1 MYKDQVQ
8 AAKILSELCSGR
20 KIDTLFDRF
29 LKEENNKNLI
39 KDIVYGSVRDFYLN
53 EYILKK
59 FVKKDIKDQL
69 IKYLLMNSIYQ
80 INNQSKTEFTVVNE
94 AVKAAKKINDNFYNL
109 VNAVLRNYLRE
120 KNKFVTPDEMNIRYS
135 YPQWW
140 VSNIMK
146 EYPNDYEA
154 ILAIGNTR
162 ATTVIRINQRQIS
175 FNDYIDLLKQEN
187 IDYELILGGQ
197 FIQINN
203 VKDITMLPGYDRG
216 HFYVQDPAA
225 QLVCNFL
232 DIQNGMN
239 ILDLCSA
246 PGGKATH
253 ILERFDVDL
262 DCYDISKERIN
273 LIKSNMKRLQL
284 KANVIDKIDINKRYD
299 RILIDAPCSGS
310 GVVRRNI
317 DIKLMRKQKDIEKFS
332 NQQLQLLEEGWKI
345 LKSGGKLLYVTC
357 SIFKHENE
365 NVVMKFLSKNKDA
378 ASQDLKIPNGFK
390 YQNTQLIPNQFHDG
404 LYFKIFSKN

>member
-317 DIKLMRKQKDIEKFS
+317 DIKLMRKQQDIEKFS

-365 NVVMKFLSKNKDA
+365 NVAMKFLSKNKDA

>member
-1 MYKDQVQ
+1 MYKDLVQ

-20 KIDTLFDRF
+20 KIDSVFDQF

-39 KDIVYGSVRDFYLN
+39 KDIVYGSVRNFYLYD
-53 EYILKK
+53 YILKK
-59 FVKKDIKDQL
+59 FVKKDIKDHL
-69 IKYLLMNSIYQ
+69 IKYLLINTIYQ
-80 INNQSKTEFTVVNE
+80 INHQSKTEFTVVNE
-94 AVKAAKKINDNFYNL
+94 AVKAAKKINNNFYNL
-109 VNAVLRNYLRE
+109 VNAVLRNFLRE
-120 KNKFVTPDEMNIRYS
+120 KDKFVTPNEMDIRYS

-140 VSNIMK
+140 VNDLME
-146 EYPNDYEA
+146 EYSNDYED

-175 FNDYIDLLKQEN
+175 FNDYIDHLEELN
-187 IDYELILGGQ
+187 IDYQLILGDQ

-203 VKDITMLPGYDRG
+203 TKDITMLPGYERG
-216 HFYVQDPAA
+216 HFYVQDPGA
-225 QLVCNFL
+225 QLALNFL

-253 ILERFDVDL
+253 MLERFDVDL

-273 LIKSNMKRLQL
+273 LIKENMKRLQL
-284 KANVIDKIDINKRYD
+284 KANIIDMIDTNKRYD

-317 DIKLMRKQKDIEKFS
+317 DIKLMRKQKDIAKFS
-332 NQQLQLLEEGWKI
+332 NQQIQLLDEGWKI

-357 SIFKHENE
+357 SIFKYENE

-378 ASQDLKIPNGFK
+378 VSQDLKIPSGFK
-390 YQNTQLIPNQFHDG
+390 YRNTQLIPNQFHDG

>member
-1 MYKDQVQ
+1 MYKDLVQ
-8 AAKILSELCSGR
+8 AAKILSELIGGK

-29 LKEENNKNLI
+29 LKEENNKNFI
-39 KDIVYGSVRDFYLN
+39 KDIVYGSIRDFYLN
-53 EYILKK
+53 DYILKK
-59 FVKKDIKDQL
+59 FVKKDINDHL
-69 IKYLLMNSIYQ
+69 IKYLLMNTIYQ
-80 INNQSKTEFTVVNE
+80 INHQSKAEFTVVNE
-94 AVKAAKKINDNFYNL
+94 AVKAAKKINNNYYNL
-109 VNAVLRNYLRE
+109 VNAVLRNFLRE
-120 KNKFVTPDEMNIRYS
+120 KDKIVMPDEMDIRYS

-140 VSNIMK
+140 VSDLMK

-175 FNDYIDLLKQEN
+175 VNDYIDLLEQAS
-187 IDYELILGGQ
+187 IDYELILEDKY
-197 FIQINN
+197 IQISN
-203 VKDITMLPGYDRG
+203 VKDITMLPGFERG

-225 QLVCNFL
+225 QLACDFL

-273 LIKSNMKRLQL
+273 LIQSNMKRLQL
-284 KANVIDKIDINKRYD
+284 KSNIIDKIDINKRYD

-317 DIKLMRKQKDIEKFS
+317 DIKLMRKQQDIEKFS

-345 LKSGGKLLYVTC
+345 LKSGGKLIYVTC

-404 LYFKIFSKN
+404 LYFKIFSKT

>member
-109 VNAVLRNYLRE
+109 VNAVLRNFLRE
-120 KNKFVTPDEMNIRYS
+120 KDKFVTPDEMNIRYS

-175 FNDYIDLLKQEN
+175 FNDYIDLLEQAN

-197 FIQINN
+197 FIQIND
-203 VKDITMLPGYDRG
+203 VKDITMLPGYERG

-317 DIKLMRKQKDIEKFS
+317 DIKLMRKQQDIEKFS

-378 ASQDLKIPNGFK
+378 TSQDLKIPNDFQ
-390 YQNTQLIPNQFHDG
+390 YRNTQLIPNQFHDG

>member
-187 IDYELILGGQ
+187 VDYELILGGQ

-203 VKDITMLPGYDRG
+203 VKDITMLHGYDRG

-317 DIKLMRKQKDIEKFS
+317 DIKLMRKQQDIEKFS

>member
-140 VSNIMK
+140 ISNIMK

-203 VKDITMLPGYDRG
+203 VKDITMLPGYEGG

-317 DIKLMRKQKDIEKFS
+317 DIKLMRKQQDIEKFS

>member
-135 YPQWW
+135 YPQW
-140 VSNIMK
+140 
-146 EYPNDYEA
+146 
-154 ILAIGNTR
+154 
-162 ATTVIRINQRQIS
+162 
-175 FNDYIDLLKQEN
+175 
-187 IDYELILGGQ
+187 
-197 FIQINN
+197 
-203 VKDITMLPGYDRG
+203 
-216 HFYVQDPAA
+216 
-225 QLVCNFL
+225 
-232 DIQNGMN
+232 
-239 ILDLCSA
+239 
-246 PGGKATH
+246 
-253 ILERFDVDL
+253 
-262 DCYDISKERIN
+262 
-273 LIKSNMKRLQL
+273 
-284 KANVIDKIDINKRYD
+284 
-299 RILIDAPCSGS
+299 
-310 GVVRRNI
+310 
-317 DIKLMRKQKDIEKFS
+317 
-332 NQQLQLLEEGWKI
+332 
-345 LKSGGKLLYVTC
+345 
-357 SIFKHENE
+357 
-365 NVVMKFLSKNKDA
+365 
-378 ASQDLKIPNGFK
+378 
-390 YQNTQLIPNQFHDG
+390 
-404 LYFKIFSKN
+404 

>member
-1 MYKDQVQ
+1 MYRDLVQ

-20 KIDTLFDRF
+20 KIDTLFDLF
-29 LKEENNKNLI
+29 LKEENNKNFI

-53 EYILKK
+53 DYILKK
-59 FVKKDIKDQL
+59 FVKRDIKDHL
-69 IKYLLMNSIYQ
+69 IKYLLMNTIYQ
-80 INNQSKTEFTVVNE
+80 INHQSKTEFTVVNE
-94 AVKAAKKINDNFYNL
+94 AVKAAKKINNNFYNL
-109 VNAVLRNYLRE
+109 VNAVLRSYLRE
-120 KNKFVTPDEMNIRYS
+120 KNKFVTPDEMDIRYS

-140 VSNIMK
+140 VSNLMK

-162 ATTVIRINQRQIS
+162 ATTVIRINKRQIS
-175 FNDYIDLLKQEN
+175 FNGYIDLLEQAN
-187 IDYELILGGQ
+187 IDYELILDEQ
-197 FIQINN
+197 YIQINDL
-203 VKDITMLPGYDRG
+203 KDITMLPGYDRG

-273 LIKSNMKRLQL
+273 LIRSNMKRLQL
-284 KANVIDKIDINKRYD
+284 KANIIDKIEINKRYD

-357 SIFKHENE
+357 SIFKNENE
-365 NVVMKFLSKNKDA
+365 NIVMKFLSKNKDA

-390 YQNTQLIPNQFHDG
+390 YKNTQLIPNQFHDG

>member
-20 KIDTLFDRF
+20 KIDTLFDQF
-29 LKEENNKNLI
+29 IKEEKNKNFI

-53 EYILKK
+53 DYILKK
-59 FVKKDIKDQL
+59 FVKKDIKDNL
-69 IKYLLMNSIYQ
+69 IKYLLMNTIYQ
-80 INNQSKTEFTVVNE
+80 INHQSKTEFTVVNE
-94 AVKAAKKINDNFYNL
+94 AVKAAKKINNNFYNL
-109 VNAVLRNYLRE
+109 VNAVLRNFLRE
-120 KNKFVTPDEMNIRYS
+120 KDKFVTPDELDIRYS

-140 VSNIMK
+140 VKYLGK
-146 EYPNDYEA
+146 EYPNGYEA

-162 ATTVIRINQRQIS
+162 ATTVIRINNRKIS
-175 FNDYIDLLKQEN
+175 FNDYINLLEQAN
-187 IDYELILGGQ
+187 IDYELILGDQ

-203 VKDITMLPGYDRG
+203 LKDITMLPGYERG

-225 QLVCNFL
+225 QLALNFL
-232 DIQNGMN
+232 DIRNGMN

-253 ILERFDVDL
+253 ILEKFDVDL
-262 DCYDISKERIN
+262 DCYDISKERN
-273 LIKSNMKRLQL
+273 RLIKSNMTRLQL
-284 KANVIDKIDINKRYD
+284 KANIIDKININKRYD

-332 NQQLQLLEEGWKI
+332 NQQLKLLEEGWKI

-357 SIFKHENE
+357 SIFIQENE

-378 ASQDLKIPNGFK
+378 TSQDLKIPDGFK
-390 YQNTQLIPNQFHDG
+390 YQNTQLIPNKFHDG
-404 LYFKIFSKN
+404 LYYKVFIKN

>member
-109 VNAVLRNYLRE
+109 VNAVLRNFLRE
-120 KNKFVTPDEMNIRYS
+120 KDKFVTPDEMNIRYS

-154 ILAIGNTR
+154 ILVIGNTR

-203 VKDITMLPGYDRG
+203 VKDITMLPGYEGG

-317 DIKLMRKQKDIEKFS
+317 DIKLMRKQQDIEKFS

>member
-53 EYILKK
+53 EYTLKK

-317 DIKLMRKQKDIEKFS
+317 DIKLMRKQQDIEKFS

>member
-1 MYKDQVQ
+1 MYKDLVQ

-20 KIDTLFDRF
+20 KIDSVFDQF

-39 KDIVYGSVRDFYLN
+39 KDIVYGSVRDFYLYD
-53 EYILKK
+53 YILKK
-59 FVKKDIKDQL
+59 FVKKDIKDHL
-69 IKYLLMNSIYQ
+69 IKYLLINTIYQ
-80 INNQSKTEFTVVNE
+80 INHQSKTEYTVVNE
-94 AVKAAKKINDNFYNL
+94 AVKAAKKINNNFYNL
-109 VNAVLRNYLRE
+109 VNAVLRNFLRE
-120 KNKFVTPDEMNIRYS
+120 KDKFVTPNEMDIRYS

-140 VSNIMK
+140 VNDLME
-146 EYPNDYEA
+146 EYSNDYED

-175 FNDYIDLLKQEN
+175 FNDYIDHLEELN
-187 IDYELILGGQ
+187 IDYQLILGDQ

-203 VKDITMLPGYDRG
+203 TKDITMLPGYERG
-216 HFYVQDPAA
+216 HFYVQDPGA
-225 QLVCNFL
+225 QLALNFL

-273 LIKSNMKRLQL
+273 LIKENMKRLQL
-284 KANVIDKIDINKRYD
+284 KANIIDMIDTNKRYD

-317 DIKLMRKQKDIEKFS
+317 DIKLMRKQKDIAKFS
-332 NQQLQLLEEGWKI
+332 NQQIQLLDEGWKI

-357 SIFKHENE
+357 SIFKYENE

-378 ASQDLKIPNGFK
+378 VSQDLKIPSGFK
-390 YQNTQLIPNQFHDG
+390 YRNTQLIPNQFHDG

>member
-1 MYKDQVQ
+1 MYKDLVQ

-20 KIDTLFDRF
+20 KIDSLFDRF
-29 LKEENNKNLI
+29 LKEENNKNFI

-53 EYILKK
+53 DYILKK
-59 FVKKDIKDQL
+59 FIKKDIKDHL
-69 IKYLLMNSIYQ
+69 IKYLLMNTIYQ
-80 INNQSKTEFTVVNE
+80 INHQSKTEFTVVNE
-94 AVKAAKKINDNFYNL
+94 AVKAAKKINNNFYNL
-109 VNAVLRNYLRE
+109 VNAVLRSYLRE
-120 KNKFVTPDEMNIRYS
+120 KDKLITPDELDKRYS

-140 VSNIMK
+140 VNDLVK
-146 EYPNDYEA
+146 EYPDDYED

-162 ATTVIRINQRQIS
+162 AASVIRINQRQIS
-175 FNDYIDLLKQEN
+175 FNEYKGLLEKAN
-187 IDYELILGGQ
+187 IGYELILGGQ
-197 FIQINN
+197 FIQIND
-203 VKDITMLPGYDRG
+203 VKDITMLPGYERG

-253 ILERFDVDL
+253 IIERFDVDL

-273 LIKSNMKRLQL
+273 LIKINMKRLQL
-284 KANVIDKIDINKRYD
+284 KANIIDKIEINKRYD

>member
-1 MYKDQVQ
+1 MYKDLVQ
-8 AAKILSELCSGR
+8 AAKILSELCNGR
-20 KIDTLFDRF
+20 KIDTLFDHF
-29 LKEENNKNLI
+29 LKEENNKNFI
-39 KDIVYGSVRDFYLN
+39 KDIIYGSVRDFYLN

-94 AVKAAKKINDNFYNL
+94 AVKASKKINDNFYNL

-120 KNKFVTPDEMNIRYS
+120 KNKFVTPDEMDIRYS

-203 VKDITMLPGYDRG
+203 VKDITMLPGYERG

-284 KANVIDKIDINKRYD
+284 KANIIDKIEINKRYD

-317 DIKLMRKQKDIEKFS
+317 DIKLMRKQQDIEKFS

>member
-1 MYKDQVQ
+1 MYKDLVQ
-8 AAKILSELCSGR
+8 AAKILSELISGR

-29 LKEENNKNLI
+29 LKEENNKNFI
-39 KDIVYGSVRDFYLN
+39 KDIVYGSIRDFYLN
-53 EYILKK
+53 DYILKK
-59 FVKKDIKDQL
+59 FVKRDINDHL
-69 IKYLLMNSIYQ
+69 IKYLLMNTIYQ
-80 INNQSKTEFTVVNE
+80 ITHQSKAEFTVVNE
-94 AVKAAKKINDNFYNL
+94 AVKAAKKINNNFYNL
-109 VNAVLRNYLRE
+109 VNAVLRNFLRE
-120 KNKFVTPDEMNIRYS
+120 KDKLVTPDEMDIRYS

-140 VSNIMK
+140 VSDLMK

-175 FNDYIDLLKQEN
+175 VNDYIDLLEQAN
-187 IDYELILGGQ
+187 IDYELTLEDKY
-197 FIQINN
+197 IQISN
-203 VKDITMLPGYDRG
+203 VKDITMLPGYERG
-216 HFYVQDPAA
+216 YFYVQDPAA
-225 QLVCNFL
+225 QLACDFI

-253 ILERFDVDL
+253 ILERFDVNL

-273 LIKSNMKRLQL
+273 LIRSNMKRLQL
-284 KANVIDKIDINKRYD
+284 KSNIIDKIDINKRYD

-310 GVVRRNI
+310 GVVRRNV
-317 DIKLMRKQKDIEKFS
+317 DIKLMRKQQDIEKFS

-378 ASQDLKIPNGFK
+378 ASQDLKIPIGFK

-404 LYFKIFSKN
+404 LYFKVFSKN

>member
-317 DIKLMRKQKDIEKFS
+317 DIKLMRKQQDIEKFS
-332 NQQLQLLEEGWKI
+332 NQQLQLLEQGWKI

-357 SIFKHENE
+357 SIFNKENAS
-365 NVVMKFLSKNKDA
+365 VVKNFLSKNKDA
-378 ASQDLKIPNGFK
+378 LTLDLTIPNIFK
-390 YQNTQLIPNQFHDG
+390 FQNTQLIPNQYHDG
-404 LYFKIFSKN
+404 LYFKVFIKN

>member
-203 VKDITMLPGYDRG
+203 VKDITMLPGYEGG

-317 DIKLMRKQKDIEKFS
+317 DIKLMRKQQDIEKFS
-332 NQQLQLLEEGWKI
+332 NQQLQLLEQGWKI

-357 SIFKHENE
+357 SIFNKENDS
-365 NVVMKFLSKNKDA
+365 VVKNFLSKNKDA
-378 ASQDLKIPNGFK
+378 LTHDLIIPNIFK
-390 YQNTQLIPNQFHDG
+390 FQNTQLIPNQYHDG
-404 LYFKIFSKN
+404 LYFKVFIKN

>member
-203 VKDITMLPGYDRG
+203 VKDITMLPGYEGG

-317 DIKLMRKQKDIEKFS
+317 DIKLMRKQQDIEKFS

-365 NVVMKFLSKNKDA
+365 NVAMKFLSKNKDA

>member
-1 MYKDQVQ
+1 MYKDLVQ
-8 AAKILSELCSGR
+8 AAKILSELISGR
-20 KIDTLFDRF
+20 KIDTLFNRF
-29 LKEENNKNLI
+29 LKEENNKNFI

-53 EYILKK
+53 DYILKK
-59 FVKKDIKDQL
+59 FVKKDINDHL
-69 IKYLLMNSIYQ
+69 IKYLLMNTIYQ
-80 INNQSKTEFTVVNE
+80 INHQSKAEFTVVNE
-94 AVKAAKKINDNFYNL
+94 AVKAAKKINNNFYNL

-120 KNKFVTPDEMNIRYS
+120 KDKLVTPDEMDIRYS

-140 VSNIMK
+140 VSNLIK

-162 ATTVIRINQRQIS
+162 ATTVIRINKRQIS
-175 FNDYIDLLKQEN
+175 FNDYIDLLEQAN
-187 IDYELILGGQ
+187 LNYELILDEQ
-197 FIQINN
+197 YIQIND

-225 QLVCNFL
+225 QLACDFL

-273 LIKSNMKRLQL
+273 LIRSNMKRLLL
-284 KANVIDKIDINKRYD
+284 KSNIIEKIDINKRYD

-317 DIKLMRKQKDIEKFS
+317 DIKLMRKQQDIEKFS

-390 YQNTQLIPNQFHDG
+390 YQNTQLIPNKFHDG
-404 LYFKIFSKN
+404 LFFKIFSKN

>member
-1 MYKDQVQ
+1 MYKDLVQ
-8 AAKILSELCSGR
+8 AAKILSELCNGR

-29 LKEENNKNLI
+29 LKDENNKNFI

-53 EYILKK
+53 DYILKK

-80 INNQSKTEFTVVNE
+80 INHQSKTEFTVVNE
-94 AVKAAKKINDNFYNL
+94 AVKAAKKINNNFYNL
-109 VNAVLRNYLRE
+109 VNAVLRNFLRE
-120 KNKFVTPDEMNIRYS
+120 KDKFVTPDELYIRYS

-140 VSNIMK
+140 VKYLVK

-154 ILAIGNTR
+154 ILAVGNTR
-162 ATTVIRINQRQIS
+162 ATTVIRTNQRLTS
-175 FNDYIDLLKQEN
+175 VNDYIDLLEQAN

-203 VKDITMLPGYDRG
+203 VKDITILPGYEKG

-225 QLVCNFL
+225 QLALNFL

-253 ILERFDVDL
+253 ILERFNVDL

-273 LIKSNMKRLQL
+273 LIRSNMKRLQL
-284 KANVIDKIDINKRYD
+284 KANIIDKIETNKRYD

-332 NQQLQLLEEGWKI
+332 NQQLHLLEEGWKI

-365 NVVMKFLSKNKDA
+365 NIVMKFLLKNKDA

-404 LYFKIFSKN
+404 LYFKVFSKN

>member
-20 KIDTLFDRF
+20 KIDTLFDQF

-317 DIKLMRKQKDIEKFS
+317 DIKLMRKQQDIEKFS
-332 NQQLQLLEEGWKI
+332 KQQLQLLEEGWKI

>member
-1 MYKDQVQ
+1 MYKDLVQ
-8 AAKILSELCSGR
+8 AAKILSELIGGR

-29 LKEENNKNLI
+29 LKEENNKNFI
-39 KDIVYGSVRDFYLN
+39 KDIVYGSIRDFYLN
-53 EYILKK
+53 DYILKK
-59 FVKKDIKDQL
+59 FVKRDINDHL
-69 IKYLLMNSIYQ
+69 IKYLLMNTIYQ
-80 INNQSKTEFTVVNE
+80 ITHQSKAEFTVVNE
-94 AVKAAKKINDNFYNL
+94 AVKAAKIINNNFYNL
-109 VNAVLRNYLRE
+109 VNAVLRNFLRE
-120 KNKFVTPDEMNIRYS
+120 KDKLVTPDEMNIRYS

-140 VSNIMK
+140 VSDLMK

-175 FNDYIDLLKQEN
+175 INDYIVLLEQAS
-187 IDYELILGGQ
+187 IDYELTLEDKY
-197 FIQINN
+197 IQISN

-225 QLVCNFL
+225 QLACDFL

-253 ILERFDVDL
+253 ILERFDVIL
-262 DCYDISKERIN
+262 DCYDISKERIS
-273 LIKSNMKRLQL
+273 LIRSNMKRLQL
-284 KANVIDKIDINKRYD
+284 KSNIIDKIDINKRYD
-299 RILIDAPCSGS
+299 RVLIDAPCSGS

-317 DIKLMRKQKDIEKFS
+317 DIKLMRKQQDIEKFS

-404 LYFKIFSKN
+404 LFFKIFSKN

>member
-8 AAKILSELCSGR
+8 AAKILSGLCSGR
-20 KIDTLFDRF
+20 RIDTLFDQF
-29 LKEENNKNLI
+29 IKEENNKNFI
-39 KDIVYGSVRDFYLN
+39 KDIIYGSVRDFYLN
-53 EYILKK
+53 DYILKK
-59 FVKKDIKDQL
+59 FVKRDIKDNL
-69 IKYLLMNSIYQ
+69 IMYLLMNTIYQ
-80 INNQSKTEFTVVNE
+80 INHQSKTEFTVVNE
-94 AVKAAKKINDNFYNL
+94 AVKAAKKINNNFYNL
-109 VNAVLRNYLRE
+109 VNAVLRNFLRE
-120 KNKFVTPDEMNIRYS
+120 KDKFVTPDELDIRYS

-140 VSNIMK
+140 VKYLGK
-146 EYPNDYEA
+146 EYPNGYEA

-162 ATTVIRINQRQIS
+162 ATTVIRINNRKIS
-175 FNDYIDLLKQEN
+175 FNDYINLLEQAN
-187 IDYELILGGQ
+187 IDYELILGDQ

-203 VKDITMLPGYDRG
+203 LKDITMLPGYERG

-225 QLVCNFL
+225 QLALNFL
-232 DIQNGMN
+232 DIRNGMN

-253 ILERFDVDL
+253 ILEKFDVDL
-262 DCYDISKERIN
+262 DCYDISKERN
-273 LIKSNMKRLQL
+273 RLIKSNMTRLQL
-284 KANVIDKIDINKRYD
+284 KANIIDKININKRYD

-332 NQQLQLLEEGWKI
+332 NQQLKLLEEGWKL

-357 SIFKHENE
+357 SMFKHENE
-365 NVVMKFLSKNKDA
+365 NVVIKFLLKNKDA
-378 ASQDLKIPNGFK
+378 ASQDLKIPSDFK

-404 LYFKIFSKN
+404 LYFKVFSKN

>member
-1 MYKDQVQ
+1 MYRDLVQ
-8 AAKILSELCSGR
+8 AAKILSELCNGR
-20 KIDTLFDRF
+20 KIDTLFDLF
-29 LKEENNKNLI
+29 LKEENNKNFI

-53 EYILKK
+53 DYILKK
-59 FVKKDIKDQL
+59 FVKRDIKDHL
-69 IKYLLMNSIYQ
+69 IKYLLMNTIYQ
-80 INNQSKTEFTVVNE
+80 INHQSKTEFTVVNE
-94 AVKAAKKINDNFYNL
+94 AVKAAKKINNNFHNL
-109 VNAVLRNYLRE
+109 VNAVLRSYLRE
-120 KNKFVTPDEMNIRYS
+120 KNKFVTPDEMDIRYS

-140 VSNIMK
+140 VSNLMK

-162 ATTVIRINQRQIS
+162 ATTVIRINKRQIS
-175 FNDYIDLLKQEN
+175 FNDYIDLLEQAN
-187 IDYELILGGQ
+187 IDYELILDEQ
-197 FIQINN
+197 YIQIND
-203 VKDITMLPGYDRG
+203 VKDITMLPGYERG

-273 LIKSNMKRLQL
+273 LIRSNMKRLQL
-284 KANVIDKIDINKRYD
+284 KANIIDKIEINKRYD

-365 NVVMKFLSKNKDA
+365 NVAMKFLLKNKDA
-378 ASQDLKIPNGFK
+378 ASQDLKIPNTFK

>member
-187 IDYELILGGQ
+187 VDYELILGGQ

-317 DIKLMRKQKDIEKFS
+317 DIKLMRKQQDIEKFS

>member
-317 DIKLMRKQKDIEKFS
+317 DIKLMRKQQDIEKFR

>member
-1 MYKDQVQ
+1 MYKDLVQ
-8 AAKILSELCSGR
+8 AAKILSELCNGR
-20 KIDTLFDRF
+20 KIDTLFDLF
-29 LKEENNKNLI
+29 LKEENNKNFI

-53 EYILKK
+53 DYILKK
-59 FVKKDIKDQL
+59 FVKRDIKDHL
-69 IKYLLMNSIYQ
+69 IKYLLMNTIYQ
-80 INNQSKTEFTVVNE
+80 INHQSKTEFTVVNE
-94 AVKAAKKINDNFYNL
+94 AVKAAKKINNNFHNL
-109 VNAVLRNYLRE
+109 VNAVLRNFLRE
-120 KNKFVTPDEMNIRYS
+120 KDKFVMPDEMDIRYS

-140 VSNIMK
+140 VSNLMK

-203 VKDITMLPGYDRG
+203 VKDITMLPGYEGG

-317 DIKLMRKQKDIEKFS
+317 DIKLMRKQQDIEKFS

>member
-1 MYKDQVQ
+1 MYKNLVQ

-20 KIDTLFDRF
+20 KIDALFDRF
-29 LKEENNKNLI
+29 IKEENNKNFI

-53 EYILKK
+53 DYILKK
-59 FVKKDIKDQL
+59 FVKKDIKDHL
-69 IKYLLMNSIYQ
+69 IKYLLMNTIYQ
-80 INNQSKTEFTVVNE
+80 INHQSKTEFTIVNE
-94 AVKAAKKINDNFYNL
+94 AVKAAKKINNNFYNL

-120 KNKFVTPDEMNIRYS
+120 KDKFIMPDEMDIKYS

-140 VSNIMK
+140 VKNLVK
-146 EYPNDYEA
+146 EYPNDYED

-162 ATTVIRINQRQIS
+162 ATTVIRINQRHIS
-175 FNDYIDLLKQEN
+175 FNDYIHLLEEAN
-187 IDYELILGGQ
+187 ISYELILDDKYV
-197 FIQINN
+197 QINN
-203 VKDITMLPGYDRG
+203 FKDITMLPGYESG
-216 HFYVQDPAA
+216 NFYVQDPAA
-225 QLVCNFL
+225 QLALKFL
-232 DIQNGMN
+232 DIRNGMN

-253 ILERFDVDL
+253 ILERFDVVL

-273 LIKSNMKRLQL
+273 LIESNMKRLQL
-284 KANVIDKIDINKRYD
+284 KANIVARIDTNKRYD
-299 RILIDAPCSGS
+299 RILVDAPCSGS

-357 SIFKHENE
+357 SIFKDENE
-365 NVVMKFLSKNKDA
+365 KVVMKFLSKNKDA
-378 ASQDLKIPNGFK
+378 SSQGLKIPIGFK

-404 LYFKIFSKN
+404 LYFKVFSKH

>member
-1 MYKDQVQ
+1 MYKDLVQ
-8 AAKILSELCSGR
+8 AAKILSELRSGR
-20 KIDTLFDRF
+20 KIDTLFDRL
-29 LKEENNKNLI
+29 LKEENNKNFI

-53 EYILKK
+53 DYILKK
-59 FVKKDIKDQL
+59 FVKKDIKDHL

-80 INNQSKTEFTVVNE
+80 INHQSKTEFTVVNE
-94 AVKAAKKINDNFYNL
+94 AVKAAKKINNNFYNL
-109 VNAVLRNYLRE
+109 VNAVLRNFLRE
-120 KNKFVTPDEMNIRYS
+120 KDKFVTPDELYIRYS

-140 VSNIMK
+140 VKYLVK

-154 ILAIGNTR
+154 ILAVGNTR
-162 ATTVIRINQRQIS
+162 ATTVIRTNQRLTS
-175 FNDYIDLLKQEN
+175 VNDYIDLLEQAN

-203 VKDITMLPGYDRG
+203 VKDITILPGYEKG

-225 QLVCNFL
+225 QLALNFL

-253 ILERFDVDL
+253 ILERFNVDL

-273 LIKSNMKRLQL
+273 LIRSNMKRLQL
-284 KANVIDKIDINKRYD
+284 KANIIDKIETNKLYD

-378 ASQDLKIPNGFK
+378 GTQDLKIPNGFK
-390 YQNTQLIPNQFHDG
+390 YQYTQLIPNQFHDG
-404 LYFKIFSKN
+404 LYFKVFTKN

>member
-109 VNAVLRNYLRE
+109 VNAVLRSYLRE
-120 KNKFVTPDEMNIRYS
+120 KNKFVTPNEMDIRYS

-187 IDYELILGGQ
+187 VDYELILGGQ

-345 LKSGGKLLYVTC
+345 LKSGGRLLYVTC

>member
-109 VNAVLRNYLRE
+109 VNAVLRNFLRE
-120 KNKFVTPDEMNIRYS
+120 KDKFVTPDEMNIRYS

-154 ILAIGNTR
+154 ILVIGNTR

-175 FNDYIDLLKQEN
+175 FNDYIDLLKQED

-203 VKDITMLPGYDRG
+203 VKDITMLPGYEGG

-262 DCYDISKERIN
+262 DCYDILKERIN

-317 DIKLMRKQKDIEKFS
+317 DIKLMRKQQDIEKFS

>member
-1 MYKDQVQ
+1 MYKDLVQ
-8 AAKILSELCSGR
+8 AAIILSELCSGR
-20 KIDTLFDRF
+20 KIDTLFDQF
-29 LKEENNKNLI
+29 LKEENNKNFI

-53 EYILKK
+53 DYILKK
-59 FVKKDIKDQL
+59 FVKRDIKDHL
-69 IKYLLMNSIYQ
+69 IKYLLMNTIYQ
-80 INNQSKTEFTVVNE
+80 INHQSKTEFTVVNE
-94 AVKAAKKINDNFYNL
+94 AVKAAKKINNNFYNL

-120 KNKFVTPDEMNIRYS
+120 KNKFVTPDEMDIRYS

-140 VSNIMK
+140 VSNLMK

-162 ATTVIRINQRQIS
+162 ATTVIRINKRQIS
-175 FNDYIDLLKQEN
+175 FNDYIDLLEQAN
-187 IDYELILGGQ
+187 IDYELILDEQ
-197 FIQINN
+197 YIQIND
-203 VKDITMLPGYDRG
+203 VKDITMLPGYERG

-273 LIKSNMKRLQL
+273 LIRSNMKRLQL
-284 KANVIDKIDINKRYD
+284 KANIIDKIEINKRYD

-378 ASQDLKIPNGFK
+378 ARQDLKIPNGFK

-404 LYFKIFSKN
+404 LYFKIFSKI

>member
-29 LKEENNKNLI
+29 LKEENNKNFI

-109 VNAVLRNYLRE
+109 VNAVLRNFLRE
-120 KNKFVTPDEMNIRYS
+120 KDKFVTPDEMNIRYS

-154 ILAIGNTR
+154 ILVIGNTR

-284 KANVIDKIDINKRYD
+284 KANVIDKIDISKRYD

-317 DIKLMRKQKDIEKFS
+317 DIKLMRKQQDIEKFS

>member
-1 MYKDQVQ
+1 MYRDLVQ

-20 KIDTLFDRF
+20 KIDTLFDLF
-29 LKEENNKNLI
+29 LKEENNKNFI

-53 EYILKK
+53 DYILKK
-59 FVKKDIKDQL
+59 FVKRDIKDHL
-69 IKYLLMNSIYQ
+69 IKYLLMNTIYQ
-80 INNQSKTEFTVVNE
+80 INHQSKTEFTVVNE
-94 AVKAAKKINDNFYNL
+94 AVKAAKKINNNFYNL

-120 KNKFVTPDEMNIRYS
+120 KNKFVTPDEMDIRYS

-140 VSNIMK
+140 VSNLMK

-162 ATTVIRINQRQIS
+162 ATTVIRINKRQIS
-175 FNDYIDLLKQEN
+175 FNDYIDLLEQAN
-187 IDYELILGGQ
+187 IDYELILDEQ
-197 FIQINN
+197 YIQIND
-203 VKDITMLPGYDRG
+203 VKDITMLPGYERG

-273 LIKSNMKRLQL
+273 LIRSNMKRLQL
-284 KANVIDKIDINKRYD
+284 KANIIDKIEINKRYD

-357 SIFKHENE
+357 SIFKNENE
-365 NVVMKFLSKNKDA
+365 NIVMKFLSKNKDA

-390 YQNTQLIPNQFHDG
+390 HKNSQLIPNQFHDG

>member
-203 VKDITMLPGYDRG
+203 VKDITMLPGYEGG

-232 DIQNGMN
+232 DIQNSMN

-317 DIKLMRKQKDIEKFS
+317 DIKLMRKQQDIEKFS

>member
-94 AVKAAKKINDNFYNL
+94 AVKAAKKINDKFYNL

-317 DIKLMRKQKDIEKFS
+317 DIKLMRKQQDIEKFS